1 MNKYL
6 AVKNIKFCAAH
17 RLHKYKGACANIH
30 GHNYIAEIHVEVEQL
45 DSLGMAV
52 DFKLLKETIG
62 EWIDENWD
70 HALLFHKDDSNLN
83 DLLGYI
89 CADGETFKHFKMP
102 YNPTAEN
109 MAKYLLETV
118 NSLFIHHNGFRI
130 LKVRIWETDTSYA
143 EAIRDA

>member
-17 RLHKYKGACANIH
+17 RLYKYEGVCSNIH
-30 GHNYIAEIHVEVEQL
+30 GHNYIAEIHVEQDIL
-45 DSLGMAV
+45 DSLGMV
-52 DFKLLKETIG
+52 IDFKKISETIG
-62 EWIDENWD
+62 DWIDKNWD
-70 HALLFHKDDSNLN
+70 HALLYHKNDIQLG
-83 DLLGYI
+83 DLLIYG
-89 CADGETFKHFKMP
+89 AELAFLKNFMMP